1 MIFCAMVSP
10 TVNAPFFLIY
20 NILILYQ
27 EGLLV
32 NLVTLSQ
39 KGAKAWRG
47 WAQALF
53 TVVKGLFHHILFP
66 GGKAKGKGL

>member
-1 MIFCAMVSP
+1 MVSP

-47 WAQALF
+47 LGSGALYRSKGTF
-53 TVVKGLFHHILFP
+53 PPHSVSRWKGQGERIVV
-66 GGKAKGKGL
+66 